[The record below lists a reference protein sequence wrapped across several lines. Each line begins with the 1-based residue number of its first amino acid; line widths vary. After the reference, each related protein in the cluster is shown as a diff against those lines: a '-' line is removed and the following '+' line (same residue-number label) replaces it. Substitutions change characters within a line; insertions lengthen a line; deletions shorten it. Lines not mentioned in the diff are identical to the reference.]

1 MHVQDACCIELKI
14 SSVPDNNGDFL
25 KNVSGRYR
33 YEFEE
38 KRLKYIK
45 EGRFR
50 YKNKV
55 NNGQIFRNN
64 DGLWSVSNFIY
75 NIL

>member
-14 SSVPDNNGDFL
+14 SGVSGNNGDFL
-25 KNVSGRYR
+25 SNVSGRYR

-45 EGRFR
+45 DGRFR
-50 YKNKV
+50 YKNEM

-64 DGLWSVSNFIY
+64 DGLWSVSNFIC

>member
-14 SSVPDNNGDFL
+14 SSMPHNNDDFL

-45 EGRFR
+45 NGRFR
-50 YKNKV
+50 YKNKM
-55 NNGQIFRNN
+55 NNGRIFRNN
-64 DGLWSVSNFIY
+64 DGFWSVSNFIC